1 MALHGLHNVEDFVLF
16 WGTGSS
22 LNGKTTEKRHAR
34 VFKTIS
40 LYVYYS
46 GRRRRVI
53 KWAPFVFSRFFG
65 STSCM
70 VHDYVPTIYK
80 ASEPEQV
87 ATSDLER
94 SYDL

>member
-1 MALHGLHNVEDFVLF
+1 MPNCLGLHLP
-16 WGTGSS
+16 
-22 LNGKTTEKRHAR
+22 A
-34 VFKTIS
+34 
-40 LYVYYS
+40 YYDY
-46 GRRRRVI
+46 RRI
-53 KWAPFVFSRFFG
+53 WQYFGILDFG

-70 VHDYVPTIYK
+70 VHDYVPTTYK